1 MSFPSQ
7 EGSPPKPRLAGGRFR
22 SSSISAEPQAAL
34 RRLVLPWPA
43 VQLGA
48 VADASE
54 DIQLGA
60 ALESL
65 NSIHGGLG
73 HAVYRVESDLLI
85 AGAGEVENCEG
96 SVVLVAEEIAPGAL
110 LRERFFQAAAPLL
123 ERACEP
129 IAREVLRSGEAQAG
143 ECALAG
149 GRCMALGIPV
159 YVGGVVRFVAVR
171 TQELDHRGE
180 AAPLAALQSAGLIG
194 LLADLKIE
202 SRRYRDRFGR
212 IASVVELLGSSARG
226 LDFPECT
233 RRLANHLKEAAG
245 CDTVAL
251 SLRGWRGHK
260 LVAVSGEVGPEESH
274 SPGRRALLSHLSEA
288 ISLRHTLVSVKAG
301 VPTAVKPNAT
311 ALSLRECF
319 DPGASICE
327 PLIDRDGKIHG
338 AWVFLWNEAPGDLE
352 ERKALIGA
360 ASVEVAPLLSLL
372 NAGKPGRV
380 LGGILRLWKRGGVTA
395 RRFVTGLG
403 IVLLAAALYPHPYPV
418 RANCELQPVVR
429 RVIAAPFDGLLMRS
443 RAKAGDLVKV
453 GDLLAEMD
461 GRELRSQLAQAV
473 AERERALR
481 EADQALAAG
490 DIAASKVAEHEA
502 EALAHQIETLEY
514 RKGHLE
520 VRAPIEGIVLQG
532 NWERSEGA
540 PLRIGDPLFEIGPLD
555 RFVAEVAVPA
565 TEVSLVEEGA
575 RVTVRL
581 QSGTGGVLHGGITRV
596 SPKSELLEEKNVFIC
611 EVPIE
616 NDQGDL
622 RAGLK
627 GKAKVEGPR
636 RPLIWSWFR
645 RAWLALRYYAW

>member
-1 MSFPSQ
+1 
-7 EGSPPKPRLAGGRFR
+7 
-22 SSSISAEPQAAL
+22 
-34 RRLVLPWPA
+34 
-43 VQLGA
+43 
-48 VADASE
+48 
-54 DIQLGA
+54 
-60 ALESL
+60 
-65 NSIHGGLG
+65 
-73 HAVYRVESDLLI
+73 
-85 AGAGEVENCEG
+85 
-96 SVVLVAEEIAPGAL
+96 
-110 LRERFFQAAAPLL
+110 
-123 ERACEP
+123 
-129 IAREVLRSGEAQAG
+129 
-143 ECALAG
+143 
-149 GRCMALGIPV
+149 
-159 YVGGVVRFVAVR
+159 
-171 TQELDHRGE
+171 
-180 AAPLAALQSAGLIG
+180 
-194 LLADLKIE
+194 
-202 SRRYRDRFGR
+202 
-212 IASVVELLGSSARG
+212 
-226 LDFPECT
+226 
-233 RRLANHLKEAAG
+233 
-245 CDTVAL
+245 
-251 SLRGWRGHK
+251 
-260 LVAVSGEVGPEESH
+260 
-274 SPGRRALLSHLSEA
+274 
-288 ISLRHTLVSVKAG
+288 
-301 VPTAVKPNAT
+301 
-311 ALSLRECF
+311 
-319 DPGASICE
+319 
-327 PLIDRDGKIHG
+327 
-338 AWVFLWNEAPGDLE
+338 
-352 ERKALIGA
+352 
-360 ASVEVAPLLSLL
+360 
-372 NAGKPGRV
+372 
-380 LGGILRLWKRGGVTA
+380 
-395 RRFVTGLG
+395 
-403 IVLLAAALYPHPYPV
+403 V